1 MPVFIASLE
10 YKVIKILNH
19 SLDTFHN
26 LILWVVTIKRELVF
40 YMKYIAC
47 EGANTR
53 ATKIA

>member
-19 SLDTFHN
+19 SLDTFRN

-40 YMKYIAC
+40 YRKYIAC